1 MKNINKTFKYM
12 AMTAVALP
20 MSLSLL
26 TSCSE
31 DENEEFLGRNE
42 VKFTTAI
49 SGAIESRANVDYAPS
64 EGNLT
69 LYFDALGST
78 QHATYAHA
86 SDGWTCTSTHPLYW
100 ENLGKQTGYTFY
112 AVAPSAE
119 YGKVFADQSNDGDF
133 VASDLLVARTTVD
146 KANTP
151 VNLVLKHLMGKL
163 KVNVRTTEG
172 DNALTADELATT
184 AVDISGLKTAYTV
197 ETGTTADVP
206 AVATV
211 SGDVSSHLMPN
222 KVGGTY
228 SFIAPPQSTA
238 GMELS
243 FTVTVSGQERIYKY
257 KVSATDAPALAA
269 GTITAFDITI
279 SKTEMVLAG
288 VTVTDWATGT
298 TASATVG
305 LEVVAQDGNDAG
317 IGTIELWK
325 GSSDTKSVYTWNTEN
340 KEWSTDAPFYVNN
353 IAATDLF
360 FARHTPEAANAVTGV
375 KDVLGNTVGVAIRD
389 GGVDLTLEHLMTKL
403 DIALVKGENFPD
415 EVSIDGATISLGG
428 ILPDAELTDANVA
441 TATGEAQTYTLSP
454 AAGYLFVPQTIA
466 GGTEVVVSLK
476 NGNQYQATLP
486 EAVVMKQGTA
496 NQLTLT
502 LGPAELAIAVSVK
515 DWTTGANVTEQALNI
530 SVKAEDG
537 NAANVTTLTMW
548 NTKDEGAADF
558 TYDAAEGWI
567 TSTPYH
573 IENYA
578 VTDLFFAR
586 HTPEAADAVTGVKDV
601 LGNTVGVAISDGG
614 VDFTLEHLMTK
625 LDIALVKGKNFPDEV
640 SLDGATISLGGI
652 LPDAE
657 LTDANVAT
665 ATGEAQTYTLSPA
678 AGYLFVPQTI
688 AGGTEVVVSLKNGN
702 QYQATLPEAVVMK
715 QGTANQLTLTL
726 GPAELAIAVSV
737 KDWTTGANVTEQALN
752 ISVKAEDGNAA
763 NVTTLTMWNT
773 KDEGAADFTYDAAEG
788 WITSTPYHIENYAA
802 TDLFFA
808 RHTPEAA
815 DAVTG
820 VKDVLGNTVGV
831 AISDGGVDLTLEH
844 LMAKLT
850 VLLARSEGF
859 PENIALDGASIKLP
873 GMKPTAELTAEN
885 VSTAIGE
892 VKDYTLAPATD
903 YLFVPQTIAA
913 GTEIIV
919 SLKNGNQYKA
929 TTSAAIDL
937 KQGTAS
943 KITLTLDWTTASIAV
958 GVKDWATGE
967 AAAATL
973 KIDITGTADTSTGDD
988 PVFNSMILWL
998 ADKVLA
1004 DFSSANSG
1012 TPLGTSFGYTK
1023 GTDGVWTSEN
1033 PIYLDQMTTASV
1045 IYATATNTD
1054 AEGNA
1059 VKDAVTGYNDVLV
1072 AGAVSMKGGTVSIQF
1087 RHALAQ
1093 LTVKIEKGDGFP
1105 ADIADAVITTP
1116 ALIKSASMNTDSEG
1130 YLYLVASG
1138 TETVSYDFTSESAHL
1153 VVPQTLAAGTT
1164 FTVKLKN
1171 GNIYTAKVAKDV
1183 VLEAGKNTTITLTME
1198 ETQVAVKAALTP
1210 WGEAYAAEAVHLAD
1224 VTSGGNAWTPEEEG
1238 ELNLAY
1244 VGATPYAAQYT
1255 YAAGKWN
1262 SAAPLY
1268 WDEIKMDD
1276 YVKDAFA
1283 AIFTPDNQPALF
1295 EKDILMGRGTTAA
1308 WGQDIALALNH
1319 VMAKFTVQIVGGVG
1333 IDDLDEEITGREIAL
1348 QKSLSVEMGSDY
1360 KPLIGVDTDITKS
1373 SFKDV
1378 DHFFVAPQTLT
1389 DAHVITLTRSNGN
1402 NYTVKLSNLKDKAD
1416 AGKAL
1421 FDGGRIVGG
1430 NHYVIT
1436 LNVTETAVTATATL
1450 AGWEEKVA
1458 SGDASFAPIQIG
1470 AITGAVEGDNL
1481 TLNLLG
1487 KDNTVVVTATYTY
1500 GTDGWSCY
1508 SPIYWNSIMN
1518 DETYSGTFTALY
1530 EAGDGSW
1537 STGKAVNVA
1546 HGAAPSF
1553 ANLTHAMAKMTIQL
1567 VKGSGI
1573 ENVDDEVTG
1582 RTVALKKNT
1591 AAAGVTAEG
1600 TPVAITL
1607 GNMESIEF
1615 ANGETFV
1622 VAPQALTDAHVVTL
1636 TRPNGNQ
1643 YTVKLA
1649 TLMNG
1654 TDKLFGSNGI
1664 EAGKHY
1670 AITLTVNET
1679 GVGITA
1685 EIADWTDV
1693 SGSGDM
1699 KPEF

>member
-403 DIALVKGENFPD
+403 DIALVKGE
-415 EVSIDGATISLGG
+415 
-428 ILPDAELTDANVA
+428 
-441 TATGEAQTYTLSP
+441 
-454 AAGYLFVPQTIA
+454 
-466 GGTEVVVSLK
+466 
-476 NGNQYQATLP
+476 
-486 EAVVMKQGTA
+486 
-496 NQLTLT
+496 
-502 LGPAELAIAVSVK
+502 
-515 DWTTGANVTEQALNI
+515 
-530 SVKAEDG
+530 
-537 NAANVTTLTMW
+537 
-548 NTKDEGAADF
+548 
-558 TYDAAEGWI
+558 
-567 TSTPYH
+567 
-573 IENYA
+573 
-578 VTDLFFAR
+578 
-586 HTPEAADAVTGVKDV
+586 
-601 LGNTVGVAISDGG
+601 
-614 VDFTLEHLMTK
+614 
-625 LDIALVKGKNFPDEV
+625 NFPDEV